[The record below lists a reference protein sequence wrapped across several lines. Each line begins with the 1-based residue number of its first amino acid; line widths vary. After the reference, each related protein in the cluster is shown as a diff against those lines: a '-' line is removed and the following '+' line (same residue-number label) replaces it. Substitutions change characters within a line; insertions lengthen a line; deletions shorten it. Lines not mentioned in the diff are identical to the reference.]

1 MDGVAGLPAD
11 LFGGERN
18 VWAALPWV
26 VLCCLGATER
36 ERDRERDSERAR
48 ERERERENEREREKE

>member
-48 ERERERENEREREKE
+48 ERERERE